1 MPDHYSSINKKVFA
15 GAPIRSSAATGSRKT
30 GTVGEKKKPKKGDTR
45 DNGNERYTGTKW
57 VKVDKVKEA
66 SKKAVQEAKKGG
78 GREKGSV
85 YVGNR

>member
-1 MPDHYSSINKKVFA
+1 MPDSSINQKVFA

-30 GTVGEKKKPKKGDTR
+30 GTVGEQKKPKKGDTR

-57 VKVDKVKEA
+57 VKVNKVKEA
-66 SKKAVQEAKKGG
+66 SKKAVKEAKKGG

>member
-1 MPDHYSSINKKVFA
+1 MSAINQKVFK
-15 GAPIRSSAATGSRKT
+15 GAPIRSSHETGSRKV

-45 DNGNERYTGTKW
+45 ENGTERYTGTRW
-57 VKVDKVKEA
+57 VKVNKVKEA
-66 SKKAVQEAKKGG
+66 TKKAVKDAKKPG

>member
-1 MPDHYSSINKKVFA
+1 MSAINQKVFE
-15 GAPIRSSAATGSRKT
+15 GAAVRDANLKKT

-45 DNGNERYTGTKW
+45 DNGNGRYTGTKW

-66 SKKAVQEAKKGG
+66 SKKAVKEARTGG